1 MDSKKEKG
9 RREIWPKEMVLELCQ
24 FLNKYITKHG
34 RTSPFKWVTLQP
46 EFEKVI
52 NHKFA
57 SDKAMKNKYD
67 SMRKEYNLW
76 KSLKNGETGL
86 GWNESTKQLNCSDE
100 WWKRKIQENPKVL
113 AIQNNQPSIQ
123 LQEEWDQLFGDVVAS
138 GENCVAPSM
147 DPTTFNEVHVENLE
161 DDYVENLEDDNVEGG
176 DSFFGDFLNE
186 VSQNDAS
193 TLSPSEV
200 AKKFEKS
207 TKVNT
212 KPKPV
217 KMKRKGR
224 ESSGA
229 SILKEHLTQSNMN
242 QQRALQILE
251 SDSSKLNQSTKFS
264 IEAAMGL
271 LSRMVDAGLVRED
284 EELWLFAMDL
294 FEDPVKREMFINV
307 PRDHG
312 RLAWLQRKQR
322 LTN

>member
-1 MDSKKEKG
+1 
-9 RREIWPKEMVLELCQ
+9 
-24 FLNKYITKHG
+24 
-34 RTSPFKWVTLQP
+34 
-46 EFEKVI
+46 
-52 NHKFA
+52 
-57 SDKAMKNKYD
+57 
-67 SMRKEYNLW
+67 
-76 KSLKNGETGL
+76 
-86 GWNESTKQLNCSDE
+86 
-100 WWKRKIQENPKVL
+100 
-113 AIQNNQPSIQ
+113 
-123 LQEEWDQLFGDVVAS
+123 
-138 GENCVAPSM
+138 M

-161 DDYVENLEDDNVEGG
+161 DDNVENLEDDNVEGG
-176 DSFFGDFLNE
+176 ENFFSDFLNE
-186 VSQNDAS
+186 VSQPDAS

-200 AKKFEKS
+200 AKNFEKS

-224 ESSGA
+224 ESLGA

-242 QQRALQILE
+242 QQRALEILE
-251 SDSSKLNQSTKFS
+251 SDSSKLSQSTKFS

-271 LSRMVDAGLVRED
+271 LSRMVDAGLMRED

-307 PRDHG
+307 PHDHG

>member
-1 MDSKKEKG
+1 M
-9 RREIWPKEMVLELCQ
+9 
-24 FLNKYITKHG
+24 
-34 RTSPFKWVTLQP
+34 
-46 EFEKVI
+46 KVSS
-52 NHKFA
+52 N
-57 SDKAMKNKYD
+57 
-67 SMRKEYNLW
+67 
-76 KSLKNGETGL
+76 
-86 GWNESTKQLNCSDE
+86 LNCSDE

-147 DPTTFNEVHVENLE
+147 DPTTFSEVH
-161 DDYVENLEDDNVEGG
+161 VENLEDDNVEGG
-176 DSFFGDFLNE
+176 NNFFGDFLNE
-186 VSQNDAS
+186 VSQHDAS

-200 AKKFEKS
+200 AKNFEKS

-217 KMKRKGR
+217 KVKRKGR
-224 ESSGA
+224 ESLGA
-229 SILKEHLTQSNMN
+229 SILKEHLTQSSLN
-242 QQRALQILE
+242 QQRALEILE
-251 SDSSKLNQSTKFS
+251 SDSSKLSQSTKFS

-271 LSRMVDAGLVRED
+271 LSRMLDAGLMRED

-294 FEDPVKREMFINV
+294 FEDPVKREMFINM
-307 PRDHG
+307 PHDHG

>member
-9 RREIWPKEMVLELCQ
+9 KREIWSKEMVLELCR

-34 RTSPFKWVTLQP
+34 RTSSFKWVSLQP
-46 EFEKVI
+46 EFEKIV
-52 NHKFA
+52 NHKFS

-67 SMRKEYNLW
+67 GMRKEYNLW

-86 GWNESTKQLNCSDE
+86 GWNESTRQLMCLDE
-100 WWKRKIQENPKVL
+100 WWKTKTQGNSKVL
-113 AIQNNQPSIQ
+113 EIKYNQPSIQ
-123 LQEEWDQLFGDVVAS
+123 LQEEWDQLFGDAVAS

-161 DDYVENLEDDNVEGG
+161 DDNVEGENLETHENN
-176 DSFFGDFLNE
+176 FYADFLTE
-186 VSQNDAS
+186 VNQPNAS

-200 AKKFEKS
+200 AKKFEKP
-207 TKVNT
+207 TKGNT

-224 ESSGA
+224 DSLGA
-229 SILKEHLTQSNMN
+229 SILKDHLTQSNMN
-242 QQRALQILE
+242 QQCALEILE
-251 SDSSKLNQSTKFS
+251 SDSSKLSQTTKFS
-264 IEAAMGL
+264 IEGAVGVL
-271 LSRMVDAGLVRED
+271 NQMVDAGLMRED
-284 EELWLFAMDL
+284 EDLWFFAIDL

-307 PRDHG
+307 RHDHS

-322 LTN
+322 LAD